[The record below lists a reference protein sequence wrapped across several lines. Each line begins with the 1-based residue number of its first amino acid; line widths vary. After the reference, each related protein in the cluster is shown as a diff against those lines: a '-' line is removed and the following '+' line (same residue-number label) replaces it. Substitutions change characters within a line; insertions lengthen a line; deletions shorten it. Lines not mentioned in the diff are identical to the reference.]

1 MIKIKYAFYCSGKAS
16 RIIKFYENRSLEE
29 YPVSFVFYDG
39 EIVEVEQ
46 ELKRIFNSKVC
57 SYKNVNALKGKDLSQ
72 EVSTLLLENMQ
83 RFGVDYLFCFGDR
96 ILKPI
101 LIDAYKNKIINFHPS
116 LLPAFPGIKAI
127 DQALNSS
134 VQILGNTAHFIDYS
148 IDTGPIIMQSVL
160 SRMCFKEYEDVLI
173 MQLSMLERIWKLIE
187 CNRIKVNNNKVLI
200 TELHENLT
208 GKNFYSI

>member
-1 MIKIKYAFYCSGKAS
+1 MIKIKCAFYCSGKAS

-39 EIVEVEQ
+39 EITEVEK
-46 ELKRIFNSKVC
+46 ELKRIFNSKVF
-57 SYKNVNALKGKDLSQ
+57 SYKNVNALKGKNLSQ
-72 EVSTLLLENMQ
+72 EVSSLLLENMQ
-83 RFGVDYLFCFGDR
+83 RYGVDYLFCFGDR
-96 ILKPI
+96 LLKPV

-134 VQILGNTAHFIDYS
+134 VQILGNTAHFIDYG

-160 SRMCFKEYEDVLI
+160 SRMSFNEYEDVLI

-200 TELHENLT
+200 TELHENLN
-208 GKNFYSI
+208 KNTFYSI

>member
-39 EIVEVEQ
+39 EITEVEK
-46 ELKRIFNSKVC
+46 ELKRIFNSKVF
-57 SYKNVNALKGKDLSQ
+57 SYKNVNALKGKYLSQ
-72 EVSTLLLENMQ
+72 EVSSLLLENMQ

-96 ILKPI
+96 VLKPV

-134 VQILGNTAHFIDYS
+134 VQILGNTAHFIDYG

-160 SRMCFKEYEDVLI
+160 SRMSFNEYEDVLI

-187 CNRIKVNNNKVLI
+187 CNRINVNNNKVLI

-208 GKNFYSI
+208 KKTYYSI